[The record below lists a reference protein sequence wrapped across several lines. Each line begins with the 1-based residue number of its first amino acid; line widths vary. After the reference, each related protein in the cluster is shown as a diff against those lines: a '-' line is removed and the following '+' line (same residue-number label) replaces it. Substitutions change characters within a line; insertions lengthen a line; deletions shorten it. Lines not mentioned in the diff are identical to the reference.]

1 MTAYKIEEILQHLE
15 NCNYIGA
22 KEAIKLIHT
31 LNQRRMALQQRVAD
45 LEDQVNNLQQW
56 EKRHLDVIEAQK
68 EYMKAQDKHI
78 VDLAFK
84 LVYAER
90 GNEVAKELS
99 K

>member
-1 MTAYKIEEILQHLE
+1 MNANDLAIQLDAASSDMEYNYHVSDWKLLSDAAEMLRAQAEKI
-15 NCNYIGA
+15 
-22 KEAIKLIHT
+22 
-31 LNQRRMALQQRVAD
+31 
-45 LEDQVNNLQQW
+45 NNLEQW
-56 EKRHLDVIEAQK
+56 QKRQLDVIEAQK

-99 K
+99 NERK

>member
-1 MTAYKIEEILQHLE
+1 MNANDLAIQLDAASSDMEYNYHVSDWKLLSDAAEMLRAQAEKI
-15 NCNYIGA
+15 
-22 KEAIKLIHT
+22 
-31 LNQRRMALQQRVAD
+31 
-45 LEDQVNNLQQW
+45 NNLEQW
-56 EKRHLDVIEAQK
+56 QKRQLDVIEAQK

-90 GNEVAKELS
+90 GNEVANELS

>member
-1 MTAYKIEEILQHLE
+1 MTEEQFNGIAYNYRSWPGHDPKGVSERYEELWSLF
-15 NCNYIGA
+15 
-22 KEAIKLIHT
+22 
-31 LNQRRMALQQRVAD
+31 QQQAERI
-45 LEDQVNNLQQW
+45 NNMQQW
-56 EKRHLDVIEAQK
+56 EKRYLDVIEAQK
-68 EYMKAQDKHI
+68 KLIEAQDEHI

>member
-1 MTAYKIEEILQHLE
+1 MNANELADWMDDEQYFSVATMLRQQQEQ
-15 NCNYIGA
+15 
-22 KEAIKLIHT
+22 IK
-31 LNQRRMALQQRVAD
+31 AL
-45 LEDQVNNLQQW
+45 
-56 EKRHLDVIEAQK
+56 K
-68 EYMKAQDKHI
+68 EYMEAQDKHI

>member
-1 MTAYKIEEILQHLE
+1 MNANDLAIQLDAASSDMEYNYHGSDWKLLSDAAEMLRAQAEKI
-15 NCNYIGA
+15 
-22 KEAIKLIHT
+22 
-31 LNQRRMALQQRVAD
+31 
-45 LEDQVNNLQQW
+45 NNLEQW
-56 EKRHLDVIEAQK
+56 QKRQLDVIEAQK

-90 GNEVAKELS
+90 GNEVAKELN

>member
-1 MTAYKIEEILQHLE
+1 MNANDLAIQLDAASSDMEYNYHVSDWKLLSDAAEMLRAQAEKI
-15 NCNYIGA
+15 
-22 KEAIKLIHT
+22 
-31 LNQRRMALQQRVAD
+31 
-45 LEDQVNNLQQW
+45 NNLEQW
-56 EKRHLDVIEAQK
+56 QKRQLDVIEAQK

-90 GNEVAKELS
+90 GNEVAKEMS

>member
-1 MTAYKIEEILQHLE
+1 MNANELSIQLDVASSDMEYNYHVSDWKLLSDAAEMLRAQAEKI
-15 NCNYIGA
+15 
-22 KEAIKLIHT
+22 
-31 LNQRRMALQQRVAD
+31 
-45 LEDQVNNLQQW
+45 NNLEQW
-56 EKRHLDVIEAQK
+56 QKRQLDVIEAQK

>member
-1 MTAYKIEEILQHLE
+1 MNANDLAIQLDAASSDMEYNYHVSDWKLLSDAAEMLRAQAEKI
-15 NCNYIGA
+15 
-22 KEAIKLIHT
+22 
-31 LNQRRMALQQRVAD
+31 
-45 LEDQVNNLQQW
+45 NNLEQW
-56 EKRHLDVIEAQK
+56 QKRQLDVIEAQK